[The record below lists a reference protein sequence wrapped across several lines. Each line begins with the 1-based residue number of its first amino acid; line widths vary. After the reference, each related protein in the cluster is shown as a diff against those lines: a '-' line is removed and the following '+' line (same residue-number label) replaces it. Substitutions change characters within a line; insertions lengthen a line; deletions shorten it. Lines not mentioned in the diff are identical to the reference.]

1 MFNFCQNNISIE
13 KDFYPPPKK
22 FNKLKNILINIFSL
36 YFFNLTVNRV
46 CSKIFYFQY
55 KIVKYLFI
63 FLFML
68 CIRLAAQDM
77 QSIQNSQDIQN
88 TEQGSNNPASDISE
102 KWYSNLFASA
112 GFQTFIPIS
121 LLKDYTKPKPGYR
134 AAFGYT
140 FFRSKQHTMP
150 VYLETG
156 HSVILGTN
164 PLVRSFD
171 AVPITVNT
179 AYDYFPIRHLSVGA
193 FAGIGLYVLQIQH
206 YQTAVD
212 LLTDKMKISQDVDG
226 VFSTGISIGSNI
238 LNRSIEFKAAF
249 SIDLLLEKSRAVPLP
264 SFQIYVRF
272 YPADVYAYARR
283 KNKPVPVI
291 IEKEIEVP
299 AEKQLA
305 QFDAIYVYFT
315 PESAELDVNA
325 KGDIKKAA
333 AILKENKDISIL
345 FESSAA
351 PFGSQ
356 SGRLKIEA
364 ERIEAVS
371 GYLQKN
377 GITQDRI
384 IYNEPKDKNHKKE
397 DMPEEEFYTRYR
409 YVKIRFVRLQFNP
422 NEGANLYQP
431 VHEQPD
437 EINGQT
443 NTITIETTKG
453 ENK

>member
-1 MFNFCQNNISIE
+1 MQ
-13 KDFYPPPKK
+13 K
-22 FNKLKNILINIFSL
+22 FLHCKRLPIHLFLVFILMLLSSVP
-36 YFFNLTVNRV
+36 LTAEN
-46 CSKIFYFQY
+46 
-55 KIVKYLFI
+55 
-63 FLFML
+63 
-68 CIRLAAQDM
+68 AQDE
-77 QSIQNSQDIQN
+77 QSTLIPDKTSV
-88 TEQGSNNPASDISE
+88 DISE
-102 KWYSNLFASA
+102 KWYSNIFTSA
-112 GFQTFIPIS
+112 GFQTFIPGS

-134 AAFGYT
+134 IALGYT

-156 HSVILGTN
+156 HGVILGTN

-171 AVPITVNT
+171 AVPITINA
-179 AYDYFPIRHLSVGA
+179 AYEYFPIRYLSVGA
-193 FAGIGLYVLQIQH
+193 FAGIGLSALQIQH
-206 YQTAVD
+206 YPVVLD
-212 LLTDKMKISQDVDG
+212 ILTNKLKTSHGVDG
-226 VFSTGISIGSNI
+226 VLNMGISVGSEI
-238 LNRSIEFKAAF
+238 FNRSVEFKAAF
-249 SIDLLLEKSRAVPLP
+249 SIDLLLEKTRAVPLP
-264 SFQIYVRF
+264 SFQMYVRV
-272 YPADVYAYARR
+272 YPIDVYAYARR
-283 KNKPVPVI
+283 KNKPSPPVLIPAPEPVI
-291 IEKEIEVP
+291 IEKKIEVP
-299 AEKQLA
+299 VEKQLA
-305 QFDAIYVYFT
+305 QFDAIYIYFNS
-315 PESAELDVNA
+315 ESSELDVNA

-333 AILKENKDISIL
+333 AILKEHEDLFVL

-356 SGRLKIEA
+356 KGRLKVEEA
-364 ERIEAVS
+364 RIASVS

-384 IYNEPKDKNHKKE
+384 IYNEPKDKNYKKE
-397 DMPEEEFYTRYR
+397 NAPEEEFYTRYR